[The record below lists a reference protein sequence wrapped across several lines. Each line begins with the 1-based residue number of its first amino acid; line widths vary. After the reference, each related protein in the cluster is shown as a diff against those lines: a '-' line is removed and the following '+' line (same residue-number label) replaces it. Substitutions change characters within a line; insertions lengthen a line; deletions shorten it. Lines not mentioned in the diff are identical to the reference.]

1 MNLTSTLETLIRWS
15 PLILKGFALNLLMS
29 FLAVIFGTAAGA
41 FLGIAQV
48 TGRLRV
54 RRAAGLF
61 TELFRN
67 APTLVLL
74 FFCMYLIPFE
84 IKVGSAVIPL
94 DGWVKAVFGLALS
107 KMAYVSEI
115 VRGGLN
121 SIPSTQWEAAEA
133 LGFSRR
139 DTLWRVIFPQCVKR
153 MLPPWMNTYAVLI
166 MSTPLAAVLGVQ
178 EALGMTRS
186 AIASSGPDML
196 TPFYLFLLAIFF
208 LYTYPISAWTTR
220 LERRYDYQI

>member
-1 MNLTSTLETLIRWS
+1 MLQTLFQWC
-15 PLILKGFALNLLMS
+15 PLILQGFGLNLLMS
-29 FLAVIFGTAAGA
+29 LLAVLFGTAAGA
-41 FLGIAQV
+41 LLGVAQV
-48 TGRLRV
+48 TGGPAA
-54 RRAAGLF
+54 RRSAWLC

-74 FFCMYLIPFE
+74 FFCMYLTPFE
-84 IKVGSAVIPL
+84 IHIGSTVIQLP
-94 DGWVKAVFGLALS
+94 GWVKAVFGLSLS

-115 VRGGLN
+115 VRGALQ

-139 DTLWRVIFPQCVKR
+139 DKLWRVILPQCVKR

-186 AIASSGPDML
+186 AVSAAGPDML
-196 TPFYLFLLAIFF
+196 APFYLFLLAIFF
-208 LYTYPISAWTTR
+208 TYTYPLSAWTAW
-220 LERRYDYQI
+220 LERRYHYKT